1 MFFFKQNYEQI
12 QEIQHIL
19 EKCNLNI
26 KDLSETL
33 DLNEKDVNR
42 AMSGSIKQKDLLDKI
57 QNYLLDLLKTRESE
71 TRNELAK
78 KSLAELH
85 FLLDYAKENSDSK
98 YDSITLNYVISNY
111 YNLEYVSLRNNREG
125 EENEKEQ
132 KLFIFYHTGFC
143 DLYHICG
150 HSDYLCGISGLY
162 QLYRYGKG
170 RFCRF

>member
-42 AMSGSIKQKDLLDKI
+42 AMSSARIE
-57 QNYLLDLLKTRESE
+57 NYLLDLLKTRESE

-111 YNLEYVSLRNNREG
+111 YNLEYVSLRNNSEG
-125 EENEKEQ
+125 EENE
-132 KLFIFYHTGFC
+132 I
-143 DLYHICG
+143 
-150 HSDYLCGISGLY
+150 
-162 QLYRYGKG
+162 
-170 RFCRF
+170 

>member
-1 MFFFKQNYEQI
+1 MFFFKRNNEQI
-12 QEIQHIL
+12 QEIQHML

-26 KDLSETL
+26 KDLIEIL

-71 TRNELAK
+71 ARNELAK

-111 YNLEYVSLRNNREG
+111 FNLEYVSLRNKMEG
-125 EENEKEQ
+125 EGNE
-132 KLFIFYHTGFC
+132 I
-143 DLYHICG
+143 
-150 HSDYLCGISGLY
+150 
-162 QLYRYGKG
+162 
-170 RFCRF
+170 